1 MDREFEGRDEE
12 PVQLNASTSNVVVVD
27 NVRRR
32 LQRRERAAERT
43 VLRCAGCN
51 AWRGRTAQWA
61 HCDTALIGWDD
72 CALPPLPPLLPLL
85 VANCRFLRLR

>member
-32 LQRRERAAERT
+32 LQRRERAVER
-43 VLRCAGCN
+43 N
-51 AWRGRTAQWA
+51 AMRRAQ
-61 HCDTALIGWDD
+61 
-72 CALPPLPPLLPLL
+72 
-85 VANCRFLRLR
+85 CRA

>member
-32 LQRRERAAERT
+32 LQRTEGSGVHCDVQDAVHGAGGLRSGRT
-43 VLRCAGCN
+43 VTRC
-51 AWRGRTAQWA
+51 
-61 HCDTALIGWDD
+61 
-72 CALPPLPPLLPLL
+72 
-85 VANCRFLRLR
+85 

>member
-32 LQRRERAAERT
+32 LQRTEGSGVHCAALRRVQCMARA
-43 VLRCAGCN
+43 
-51 AWRGRTAQWA
+51 TAQWT
-61 HCDTALIGWDD
+61 HCGTVLIGLGRMRT
-72 CALPPLPPLLPLL
+72 AASAAVLLLL
-85 VANCRFLRLR
+85 VANFTGS